1 MDNFLQKNL
10 PLVNKN
16 NIINIKF
23 GKKISQNIFETKILN
38 NKIIENIIQNLKKET
53 KFKKV
58 YYQVLE
64 FNYLDNVI
72 LKQINKLHNFSYQ
85 VSDTISEQK
94 TFLSIIKINNDNQI
108 IECPPEYNLISKYY
122 KTVINIQSIL
132 EIIIKKYQNYF
143 TVDFEIKK
151 P

>member
-72 LKQINKLHNFSYQ
+72 LKQNNKLHNFSYQ

-94 TFLSIIKINNDNQI
+94 TFLSILCSLLNF
-108 IECPPEYNLISKYY
+108 C
-122 KTVINIQSIL
+122 
-132 EIIIKKYQNYF
+132 
-143 TVDFEIKK
+143 
-151 P
+151 